1 MPYYPELNLLFIH
14 IPKTGGTK
22 IEDNLREIYDEE
34 LFSMIPNDI
43 FPEPYQNISLQHQL
57 YVTFLKFPKLINFDL
72 EKVKIF
78 TVIRNPYNRI
88 ISGLFWRNLI
98 KKISKPDEV
107 FEVIKNKYLYRDDL
121 DNHNLPQH
129 KFITDSKGK
138 LIPGIRIFH
147 TETLNED
154 NEELNKFL
162 GTEIDIFH
170 KKANTDY
177 SKYLNNDSIQLINE
191 FYQRD
196 FEIFNFEMKKINPDK
211 SLISKESLEK

>member
-1 MPYYPELNLLFIH
+1 MPYYPELNVLFIH
-14 IPKTGGTK
+14 IPKTGGSK
-22 IEDNLREIYDEE
+22 IENKLKKIYKEE

-43 FPEPYQNISLQHQL
+43 FPEPYQNKSLQHQL
-57 YVTFLKFPKLINFDL
+57 YVTLQKFPKLINFDL

-78 TVIRNPYNRI
+78 TVIRNPYNRM
-88 ISGLFWRNLI
+88 ISGLFWRKLI
-98 KKISKPDEV
+98 KKTSKPDEV
-107 FEVIKNKYLYRDDL
+107 FEVIKNKYLYRNDL

-154 NEELNKFL
+154 NEELNLFL
-162 GTEIDIFH
+162 GAEIDIFH

-196 FEIFNFEMKKINPDK
+196 FELFNFEMKKINIDK
-211 SLISKESLEK
+211 SLNSKESLEN